1 MNEVSI
7 EFVQGDSYCNVY
19 CSVLKYVNKLKKLQ
33 ELYPQQIK
41 IVGMNNDDD
50 NYIQAKVPIE
60 WFKFVGPPKS
70 LTLTE
75 EDRQKRAERLKKA
88 RLNKNNK

>member
-33 ELYPQQIK
+33 ELYSS
-41 IVGMNNDDD
+41 
-50 NYIQAKVPIE
+50 
-60 WFKFVGPPKS
+60 KS
-70 LTLTE
+70 SY
-75 EDRQKRAERLKKA
+75 
-88 RLNKNNK
+88 